1 MGICGGLAGPK
12 SGNAEKPLVFACFFN
27 VFTDHECLQ
36 EQLQGSEPERFAWK
50 KCYFSLKMLCGYI
63 RNCASYA
70 GGEHNFRNFMKTNGL
85 KLKNGT
91 QVVSGTSK
99 YYQNGVGYT
108 EMSSKE
114 CWIHHSSRPRKPPV
128 AIIHIFATFFEV
140 QLGRHGGDR
149 RGKERT
155 AER

>member
-1 MGICGGLAGPK
+1 MAIWGGLMGPK
-12 SGNAEKPLVFACFFN
+12 SENVEKPQVFACFFD
-27 VFTDHECLQ
+27 VFTNRGASKN
-36 EQLQGSEPERFAWK
+36 GSNGARRSVLTSK
-50 KCYFSLKMLCGYI
+50 KWYLSLKMLCGYI

-85 KLKNGT
+85 KLKNGI
-91 QVVSGTSK
+91 QIVSGTSK

-128 AIIHIFATFFEV
+128 AEMHIFATFFEV
-140 QLGRHGGDR
+140 QLGRHGADK

-155 AER
+155 TGR

>member
-1 MGICGGLAGPK
+1 
-12 SGNAEKPLVFACFFN
+12 
-27 VFTDHECLQ
+27 
-36 EQLQGSEPERFAWK
+36 
-50 KCYFSLKMLCGYI
+50 MLCGYI

-128 AIIHIFATFFEV
+128 AEMHIFAMFFEV
-140 QLGRHGGDR
+140 QLGRHGADKEERGERQSDKTENHHQNRLYLMLFDVEKVRLFIKNALWLYSELCFLCR
-149 RGKERT
+149 RGARVQKNHK
-155 AER
+155 ANC

>member
-1 MGICGGLAGPK
+1 M
-12 SGNAEKPLVFACFFN
+12 PL
-27 VFTDHECLQ
+27 
-36 EQLQGSEPERFAWK
+36 
-50 KCYFSLKMLCGYI
+50 MLCVNI

-91 QVVSGTSK
+91 QVVSGTST
-99 YYQNGVGYT
+99 YYQNEVGYT

-128 AIIHIFATFFEV
+128 AEMHIFAMFFEV
-140 QLGRHGGDR
+140 QLGGHGADK
-149 RGKERT
+149 RGKGRTTER
-155 AER
+155 